1 MSLTQLDTLAGVAT
15 THRVCGTSNRA
26 NKNGCGKVLPYTMF
40 SKGQGPKEKRG
51 ICKNCAHDSNKA
63 YRSNLEVKRC
73 SQVRK
78 KITYLIKKAKKT
90 TLKLKEVEELKS
102 LKDEFEEIK
111 KKRKEKKQSKKLA
124 LNEEKQ
130 SKKRTHENSARAI
143 DEAKDRVKKARL
155 SAEKANAELKIAQ
168 AYLEHLE

>member
-130 SKKRTHENSARAI
+130 SK
-143 DEAKDRVKKARL
+143 
-155 SAEKANAELKIAQ
+155 
-168 AYLEHLE
+168 